1 MIQLEDIDCYED
13 EIKAVE
19 RRAWFSKG
27 QQLDLKKLLKDY
39 EKDMIENAI
48 KESKS
53 YTEAAERL
61 GISKQA
67 LNNKINMLGIQKN
80 KDNVQNVSKEQ

>member
-1 MIQLEDIDCYED
+1 
-13 EIKAVE
+13 
-19 RRAWFSKG
+19 
-27 QQLDLKKLLKDY
+27 
-39 EKDMIENAI
+39 MIENAI